1 MSWWI
6 FILLFT
12 LFLAV
17 FIGTVVGIHN
27 YLITYDSKRKE
38 KIINSLRNL
47 SNDYDVKRMFFEEV
61 RSDHDFSAYIRR
73 EAKSRINAIV
83 ANEKQNW
90 INHISRAINVL
101 EKKEKDR
108 LEEYRSYK
116 KVLTYL
122 EQMYII
128 GEDEKVLRNSPL
140 LEAYNKAG
148 TEVLILDDYD
158 EDRVVTPM
166 IGEYKEWELKDIT
179 SIEAPDSK
187 TDEEKEEIAK
197 EFKTLTDKI
206 KEALGEEIKEV
217 KISTRLTSSPSCVVK
232 DASDPMASMAGMF
245 ASMGQQAPEIPHI
258 LEINPDH
265 EMIKKLDTLDDTAL
279 FEDIAWVLLDSAKL
293 SEGLEPKDKA
303 SFASRV
309 ANIATKAL

>member
-128 GEDEKVLRNSPL
+128 GEDEKIYWNTNL
-140 LEAYNKAG
+140 
-148 TEVLILDDYD
+148 
-158 EDRVVTPM
+158 M
-166 IGEYKEWELKDIT
+166 IPYTKKMINNEG
-179 SIEAPDSK
+179 IEFFSM
-187 TDEEKEEIAK
+187 EEIQ
-197 EFKTLTDKI
+197 
-206 KEALGEEIKEV
+206 LGELIRSFEMVQDYMYEHSLGISEEEI
-217 KISTRLTSSPSCVVK
+217 
-232 DASDPMASMAGMF
+232 
-245 ASMGQQAPEIPHI
+245 
-258 LEINPDH
+258 
-265 EMIKKLDTLDDTAL
+265 
-279 FEDIAWVLLDSAKL
+279 
-293 SEGLEPKDKA
+293 
-303 SFASRV
+303 
-309 ANIATKAL
+309 